1 MKIVYNAQNLQARC
15 LLILAEMNAL
25 HSARADFAIKQE
37 HIHALK
43 QVRHEIT
50 NLKHEFADI
59 NHLISQP
66 HLSPHTWKGSHAK
79 AFEECREDMAHA
91 WADIKKD
98 QVNGIIERINEKI
111 SILEGDVHT
120 LQHRIRS
127 IENEIR
133 KQKEK
138 R

>member
-25 HSARADFAIKQE
+25 HSARADFDIKQE

-98 QVNGIIERINEKI
+98 QVNGDN
-111 SILEGDVHT
+111 
-120 LQHRIRS
+120 
-127 IENEIR
+127 
-133 KQKEK
+133 
-138 R
+138 

>member
-1 MKIVYNAQNLQARC
+1 MS
-15 LLILAEMNAL
+15 AL

-37 HIHALK
+37 RIRTLK
-43 QVRHEIT
+43 RVRHEIT
-50 NLKHEFADI
+50 NLKHEISDI

-79 AFEECREDMAHA
+79 AFEEIRKDMAHA
-91 WADIKKD
+91 CADIKKD

-111 SILEGDVHT
+111 SILEGDVYT

-127 IENEIR
+127 IENEIK

>member
-1 MKIVYNAQNLQARC
+1 
-15 LLILAEMNAL
+15 MNAL

-91 WADIKKD
+91 WTDIKKD